1 GFSDKNAPI
10 RQQYARDVYT
20 IYQRLRGS

>member
-1 GFSDKNAPI
+1 FSDKNAPI